1 VPAKPRSMDCFRSAD
16 GVVSAN
22 FRLNSF
28 TFLPDYLMTLT
39 TMRQPSITAPMLTEI
54 EKKVIASIQG
64 DIPIVSRPYQVLAEA
79 IGIPEET
86 FIETLDRLTERG
98 VIRRFGATLRHQKSG
113 YQANAMTAWQVEEER
128 IEAVGKI
135 MASFRAVSHCYRRDP
150 ADGWPY
156 NLYTMIHGK
165 SEADCRETARKMA
178 EKAGVETY
186 QLLFSR
192 RELKKISMTYFPDAL

>member
-1 VPAKPRSMDCFRSAD
+1 
-16 GVVSAN
+16 
-22 FRLNSF
+22 
-28 TFLPDYLMTLT
+28 
-39 TMRQPSITAPMLTEI
+39 MLTEL

-64 DIPIVSRPYQVLAEA
+64 DMPITAQPYQALAER
-79 IGIPEET
+79 IGIAESL
-86 FIETLDRLTERG
+86 FIETLQQLTERG

-113 YQANAMTAWQVEEER
+113 FQANAMTAWQVAEDR
-128 IEAVGKI
+128 IEAVGAI

-165 SEADCRETARKMA
+165 SEAECREIACQMA
-178 EKAGVETY
+178 AKAGVDTY

-192 RELKKISMTYFPDAL
+192 KELKKISMTYFPDTL

>member
-1 VPAKPRSMDCFRSAD
+1 
-16 GVVSAN
+16 
-22 FRLNSF
+22 
-28 TFLPDYLMTLT
+28 
-39 TMRQPSITAPMLTEI
+39 MLTDL

-79 IGIPEET
+79 IGVLRGDHHP
-86 FIETLDRLTERG
+86 DPSRSHRPG

-113 YQANAMTAWQVEEER
+113 FQANAMTAWQVDEDR

-135 MASFRAVSHCYRRDP
+135 MASFREVSHCYRRDP

-165 SEADCRETARKMA
+165 SEKDCRNTARKCPKKQGCRLTSCCSA
-178 EKAGVETY
+178 AG
-186 QLLFSR
+186 S
-192 RELKKISMTYFPDAL
+192 